1 MHTTYRNFE
10 FNDSPAFVIHNA
22 FVKEHCEKLIELY
35 KDKTQTAEHI
45 HKDQTVSSDYEDSPR
60 KSEVCWVD
68 DEATYKRCWDMMLAA
83 NSVAGWNFNITSQ
96 EQLQF
101 TKYKGEGKYDWHTD
115 GFCDAH
121 AKRYF
126 SFDIPSNLSA
136 TNYPNLIDT
145 TRKLSCSVLLNDD
158 FSGGEF
164 DTAFVDTGPL
174 ELRKQEIK
182 LKQGDM
188 ILFPSYLPHR
198 VRPVRV
204 GTRYS
209 LVLWFAGPPLV

>member
-1 MHTTYRNFE
+1 MHTTFRNSE
-10 FNDSPAFVIHNA
+10 FDGSPAFVIHNA

-45 HKDQTVSSDYEDSPR
+45 HKDQTVSSDYEGSPR
-60 KSEVCWVD
+60 RSEVCWVD

-101 TKYKGEGKYDWHTD
+101 TKYEGEGKYDWHTD
-115 GFCDAH
+115 GFCDAY

-126 SFDIPSNLSA
+126 SFDKPSNLSA

-164 DTAFVDTGPL
+164 DTAFVDTDPL
-174 ELRKQEIK
+174 ELKKQEIK
-182 LKQGDM
+182 PKQGDM

-209 LVLWFAGPPLV
+209 LVLWFAGPPLK

>member
-1 MHTTYRNFE
+1 MMRQLIKDVRDDVQLIAWPVGILILLVKSSYSLPYRGEVNMTGILMVSVMLMQNTGF
-10 FNDSPAFVIHNA
+10 
-22 FVKEHCEKLIELY
+22 
-35 KDKTQTAEHI
+35 DK
-45 HKDQTVSSDYEDSPR
+45 
-60 KSEVCWVD
+60 
-68 DEATYKRCWDMMLAA
+68 
-83 NSVAGWNFNITSQ
+83 
-96 EQLQF
+96 
-101 TKYKGEGKYDWHTD
+101 
-115 GFCDAH
+115 
-121 AKRYF
+121 
-126 SFDIPSNLSA
+126 PSNLSA

-164 DTAFVDTGPL
+164 DTAFVDTAPL
-174 ELRKQEIK
+174 ELKKQEIK
-182 LKQGDM
+182 PKQGDM